1 DGTEAAMDDDGVFTG
16 DERYVFVL
24 GDVDSGTLVGSSGT
38 ISAAGFSQPCYTF
51 RTETF
56 VHASPELRLHNR
68 IHVLSLCHD
77 LPGHSLLTGFY
88 MDPRWRSHDSLKLS
102 ACGRLLFAASH
113 PQRFADSIAVEIS
126 GISDE
131 QGNSP
136 FWDGVCRHFFD
147 VDYAEAE
154 RLGSSLGRSVLAELL
169 PGYPLYVP
177 MLPDS
182 AQEVIGQVRPAS
194 QMVYDILMDEGFES

>member
-1 DGTEAAMDDDGVFTG
+1 
-16 DERYVFVL
+16 
-24 GDVDSGTLVGSSGT
+24 
-38 ISAAGFSQPCYTF
+38 
-51 RTETF
+51 
-56 VHASPELRLHNR
+56 
-68 IHVLSLCHD
+68 
-77 LPGHSLLTGFY
+77 
-88 MDPRWRSHDSLKLS
+88 HDSLKLN

-177 MLPDS
+177 TLTAS
-182 AQEVIGQVRPAS
+182 APEATGQPRPAW
-194 QMVYDILMDEGFES
+194 QMVYALRIDEGVASANYTATVAGGPVVRAPSAAPPTARASQVARVRIAQPMEPTGSW